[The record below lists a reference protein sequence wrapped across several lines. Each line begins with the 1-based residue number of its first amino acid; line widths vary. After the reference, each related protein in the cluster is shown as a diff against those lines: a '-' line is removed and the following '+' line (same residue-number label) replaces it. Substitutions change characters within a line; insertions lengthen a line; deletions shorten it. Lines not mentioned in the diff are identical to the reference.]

1 MSILYTLVSKSKTMV
16 LSSYTDCMG
25 NFEQLTLKILEK
37 VEKNKR
43 ATYSYDKWDKSLK

>member
-1 MSILYTLVSKSKTMV
+1 MSILYTIISKPKNIV
-16 LSSYTDCMG
+16 LASYTDCFG

-43 ATYSYDKWDKSLK
+43 ATYSYDK

>member
-1 MSILYTLVSKSKTMV
+1 MSILYTIVAKQKAIV
-16 LSSYTDCMG
+16 LASYTECFG

-43 ATYSYDKWDKSLK
+43 ATYSYDK